1 MYKHRLFFYFAFS
14 VGIVVYAFGQ
24 TIPTKMI
31 SLDNGLS
38 QSVVKSIIQD
48 NDGYL
53 WFGTEYGLNRY
64 DGKKNEAFYK
74 HHGLTSNEITS
85 LQKDAFGTLWIGT
98 NKGVTL
104 RINEKFVI
112 FEGTDSLLN
121 APVNT
126 IAFAKDGAVWIATE
140 GDGIWIYNG
149 DIFDRWNTDNGLSSD
164 SVRSIL
170 FRENGDIWIGTRN
183 GINIFNGSGF
193 KIIKEKQG
201 LADNKVRSLLHVDN
215 QTIWAGTRNGIT
227 EFKLDKPLSLI
238 KQYRV
243 ADNLPDDKITSLY
256 LDDQHRVWVT
266 TENGIAVWENNKFES
281 FGTQNGLE
289 ASYFYATYE
298 DYEGTI
304 WLASFG
310 SGAVQFLGEK
320 FVNWTTDDGLSNSVI
335 SSVFK
340 DSKGKVWVGTFGGGI
355 DIINKT
361 NQIKNISMKSGHLP
375 DDKVYHIVESLDHK
389 IWVGSRHGIV
399 SFNEN
404 LSPAN
409 TQIIKQLPL
418 SKYRF
423 LLQEHESSWW
433 FATEDEGVYH
443 LQNNQLKQFTIE
455 NGLVSNSTRVL
466 LKHSNGD
473 LFIGTTNGISILRNG
488 EFINYTLQN
497 GLINQVILD
506 MIETE
511 DGSVWFTHYQGI
523 SKISRD
529 GKIVHIEFEFR
540 GEPQASYLIRE
551 FKGYLWVGTNKGLV
565 QLKLDEK
572 NPHRKLYTST
582 MGLVNDELNKGSI
595 FIDSSNY
602 FWLGTVNGLTRFK
615 PEFKEEKK
623 NRIPLYFEE
632 IEVTGKTIES
642 RNIIELPFKDN
653 YFSISFAALS
663 YIDAST
669 IQYKY
674 RLKGVDIGWQNTY
687 QSIIR
692 YAGLTEGEYE
702 FQVIA
707 IDNNGFESKQISQ
720 MIHVLPPFWRSSWF
734 LFLITSIVLSIGYLV
749 LNNIRIS
756 KMVETERIRVRIAS
770 DLHDDIGASLTEIAL
785 QADFIQAIT
794 ADEDTKET
802 LQDLA
807 EQSRKIVTT
816 MDDIVWSIDA
826 RNDTLGDLTDRIQ
839 DYANKMASKKEMIV
853 RYHFI
858 GIQSEKKIHSD
869 LRQNVYLIC
878 KEAIN
883 NTIKYAQADLL
894 TIRFQFE
901 NGLYSL
907 LISDNGIGLENSTK
921 KTGHG
926 LKNIQERAN
935 RLGGKLSFESK
946 NGLTIQVKGFHL

>member
-1 MYKHRLFFYFAFS
+1 MIKHRLFFYFAFTIGLVIS
-14 VGIVVYAFGQ
+14 AFGQ

-38 QSVVKSIIQD
+38 QSVVKAILQD
-48 NDGYL
+48 NNGYL
-53 WFGTEYGLNRY
+53 WFGTEYGLNKY
-64 DGKKNEAFYK
+64 DGKKNEAYYK
-74 HHGLTSNEITS
+74 HHGLSSNEITC

-98 NKGVTL
+98 SKGLTL
-104 RINEKFVI
+104 RLNDKFVI

-126 IAFAKDGAVWIATE
+126 VAFAKDGSVWIGTE

-149 DIFDRWNTDNGLSSD
+149 DIFDRWNVDNGLSSD

-170 FRENGDIWIGTRN
+170 FLENGAIWIGTRN

-193 KIIKEKQG
+193 KIIQDKQG
-201 LADNKVRSLLHVDN
+201 LTDNKVRSLLQIDN
-215 QTIWAGTRNGIT
+215 QTIWAGTRDGIT
-227 EFKLDKPLSLI
+227 EFKFDKPL
-238 KQYRV
+238 YRV
-243 ADNLPDDKITSLY
+243 KAYRTTDNLPDNKITNLF
-256 LDDQHRVWVT
+256 LDDQQRVWVT
-266 TENGIAVWENNKFES
+266 TENGIAVWENNKFEA

-289 ASYFYATYE
+289 ASYFYTTYE
-298 DYEGTI
+298 DFEGTI
-304 WLASFG
+304 WLASYG

-320 FVNWTTDDGLSNSVI
+320 FVNWTTDDGLSNSVV

-340 DSKGKVWVGTFGGGI
+340 DSKEKVWIGTYGGGI
-355 DIINKT
+355 DLIAKSKK
-361 NQIKNISMKSGHLP
+361 IKNISMKSGHLP
-375 DDKVYHIVESLDHK
+375 DDKIYHIVESIDHK
-389 IWVGSRHGIV
+389 IWVGTRHGIV
-399 SFNEN
+399 SLNEN
-404 LSPAN
+404 LTPAN
-409 TQIIKQLPL
+409 TETIQLLPKL
-418 SKYRF
+418 KYRF
-423 LLQEHESSWW
+423 LLQENDSNWW
-433 FATEDEGVYH
+433 FATEDEGIFH
-443 LQNNQLKQFTIE
+443 LEKNQIKQFTVD

-466 LKHSNGD
+466 LKHTNGD
-473 LFIGTTNGISILRNG
+473 LFIGTTNGLSILRKG
-488 EFINYTLQN
+488 EFLNFTLQN
-497 GLINQVILD
+497 GLVNQVILD
-506 MIETE
+506 MIETD

-523 SKISRD
+523 SKISLD
-529 GKIVHIEFEFR
+529 GQIEHIDFEFR

-551 FKGYLWVGTNKGLV
+551 FNGYLWVGTNKGLV
-565 QLKLDEK
+565 QIKLDEK

-595 FIDSSNY
+595 YIDSENY

-615 PEFKEEKK
+615 PKFIQDKK

-642 RNIIELPFKDN
+642 RKIIELPFKDN

-669 IQYKY
+669 MQYKY

-687 QSIIR
+687 QSKIR

-702 FQVIA
+702 FQVKA
-707 IDNNGFESKQISQ
+707 IDNNGVESKQISQ

-734 LFLITSIVLSIGYLV
+734 LFLMASIVLSIAYLV

-785 QADFIQAIT
+785 QADFIQAMT
-794 ADEDTKET
+794 ADEDSKVT
-802 LQDLA
+802 LQELA
-807 EQSRKIVTT
+807 EQSRKVVTT

-839 DYANKMASKKEMIV
+839 DYANKMASKKEIIV
-853 RYHFI
+853 NYHFT

-883 NTIKYAQADLL
+883 NTIKYAQADLISIDL
-894 TIRFQFE
+894 IFE

-907 LISDNGIGLENSTK
+907 LISDNGIGLENLTK

-926 LKNIQERAN
+926 LKNIKERAT

-946 NGLTIQVKGFHL
+946 NGLMIQVKGFHL